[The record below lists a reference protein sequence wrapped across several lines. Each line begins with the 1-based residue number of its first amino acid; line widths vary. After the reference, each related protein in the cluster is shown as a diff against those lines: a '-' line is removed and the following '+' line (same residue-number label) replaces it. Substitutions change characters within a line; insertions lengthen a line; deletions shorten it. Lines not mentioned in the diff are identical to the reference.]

1 MDTDELSEVPC
12 LVNESTTW
20 KAAAQSEN
28 LVGVGHNS
36 KLKNQA
42 SPSNG
47 DIYREVQR
55 FFAIIYCNHRLNI
68 DVIIVKSMIATQS
81 SIHISISQSIRLKC

>member
-1 MDTDELSEVPC
+1 MDPDELSEVPC

-42 SPSNG
+42 SP
-47 DIYREVQR
+47 R
-55 FFAIIYCNHRLNI
+55 
-68 DVIIVKSMIATQS
+68 
-81 SIHISISQSIRLKC
+81 